1 MDNIDL
7 FQRDIQCSVEDAE
20 KTFRQGAPRVS
31 RAFRAET
38 FQTFHKL
45 SYRVCG
51 KRVGDRAEN
60 LATVCPGSSD
70 PFYVV
75 TYYTTI
81 LLYYYIFI

>member
-51 KRVGDRAEN
+51 KKDWEIEQKILLLCVQE
-60 LATVCPGSSD
+60 
-70 PFYVV
+70 VV
-75 TYYTTI
+75 TH
-81 LLYYYIFI
+81 FM